1 MTETKPPPCV
11 WCDRDIMDTH
21 ASFNG
26 KDICIICEERANG
39 IPLND
44 TTLSWT
50 DADLEDACNHAQTGG
65 IGIGREDIMHL
76 IRVALADHQGKI
88 HETRIDSKEYK
99 YLETAW
105 LAIHAIFTKA
115 SQLPA
120 PASDYLCNCDENE
133 G

>member
-1 MTETKPPPCV
+1 MTETKRPPCV

-26 KDICIICEERANG
+26 KDICIDCEESATEDAE
-39 IPLND
+39 D
-44 TTLSWT
+44 TKLSWT
-50 DADLEDACNHAQTGG
+50 DTDLEDACGHAKTGG
-65 IGIGREDIMHL
+65 IATGREEIMHL

-88 HETRIDSKEYK
+88 HETRIDSKQYK
-99 YLETAW
+99 HLETAW

-120 PASDYLCNCDENE
+120 PAIDYRCNCDKNE